1 MGWFGKSLDNRVDWI
16 VGASLGLCA
25 RDRGEGFVGEKRGD
39 QWGASAGRG
48 GVLMLQGI
56 GYLQSPSIAAEQG
69 PARWQGVL
77 KSLVERQLSDD
88 VVQFGS
94 LGLVLSVGQNSF

>member
-1 MGWFGKSLDNRVDWI
+1 MGWFGESLDNRVDWI
-16 VGASLGLCA
+16 DGASLGLCA

-56 GYLQSPSIAAEQG
+56 GYLHSPRFPREMESAG
-69 PARWQGVL
+69 WHGVL
-77 KSLVERQLSDD
+77 KLLVLKQLSDD
-88 VVQFGS
+88 MVQIGS
-94 LGLVLSVGQNSF
+94 PELVLSVGQNSF